1 MTGLPNTIFI
11 FGLGYVGLH
20 FANQLSEQGC
30 QIIGTTRTPEKLED
44 YAKRGWTI
52 LPFSD
57 EADVPELSHHLA
69 NADALLST
77 ITAISGQD
85 PVISRYRDDIQ
96 TFSGWAGYVSA
107 TSIYPDQAEGWVDET
122 TRPEP
127 ATARGIARRVAEL
140 EWKELIGAEIFRVA
154 GIYGPN
160 RSPFSAL
167 REGRSRIIDKP
178 GHFFNRIHQTDISR
192 IIIAALTK
200 PRPGRIINLC
210 DDEPAAQADVIRYAA
225 NLIGV
230 TPPACVPFEDADL
243 TPMARTFYIS
253 RRRVRSVIRSA
264 ELGVDLL
271 YPDYRSGLQAILAA
285 ETKTP
290 KNVP

>member
-20 FANQLSEQGC
+20 LANQLSDRGC
-30 QIIGTTRTPEKLED
+30 QIIGTTRTPEKLAD

-69 NADALLST
+69 ASDALLST

-85 PVISRYRDDIQ
+85 PVISRHRDDIK

-127 ATARGIARRVAEL
+127 ATARGSARREAEL
-140 EWKELIGAEIFRVA
+140 AWEQLLGAEIFRVA

-167 REGRSRIIDKP
+167 RAGRSRIIDKP

-192 IIIAALTK
+192 IIIAALSK

-210 DDEPAAQADVIRYAA
+210 DNQPASQADVIRYAA
-225 NLIGV
+225 DLIGV
-230 TPPACVPFEDADL
+230 TPPIPIPFEDADL

-253 RRRVRSVIRSA
+253 RRRVRSVICNA

-271 YPDYRSGLQAILAA
+271 YPDYRSGLRAILAA
-285 ETKTP
+285 ETKTSETLP
-290 KNVP
+290 